1 MHPLHPLVTLESGL
15 TLWSGDALW
24 SWLTLLALDSCPVEA
39 VPARW
44 AGWAGVTF
52 ELGARRSGRHEVGD
66 GIDDECRSTA
76 RPGDVHAPQAG
87 SGQVRDHVVPRP
99 VPSTVTLPAAFSS
112 VSTNR
117 IVLSDT
123 PGTARR
129 MSAIVNWAGA
139 CNST

>member
-1 MHPLHPLVTLESGL
+1 ML
-15 TLWSGDALW
+15 TMPTGCAPPRVDDRHVDQGGCVRDRELRTERGFGD
-24 SWLTLLALDSCPVEA
+24 VEA
-39 VPARW
+39 TASTMSAGAFHDPVAFTLPPAR
-44 AGWAGVTF
+44 
-52 ELGARRSGRHEVGD
+52 
-66 GIDDECRSTA
+66 
-76 RPGDVHAPQAG
+76 
-87 SGQVRDHVVPRP
+87 SGQVCDHVVPRP

>member
-1 MHPLHPLVTLESGL
+1 MGQSPEFVGHRPDTPTHSGL
-15 TLWSGDALW
+15 TVRCAKLG
-24 SWLTLLALDSCPVEA
+24 
-39 VPARW
+39 

-66 GIDDECRSTA
+66 GIDDECRSTHDRSRTQA
-76 RPGDVHAPQAG
+76 R